1 MIRILIL
8 LIGINYVY
16 GNPLLQQFSPNFQ
29 SPNQFANLLQSNQF
43 KDDLKNLAKSEFKL
57 SDRFIS
63 QSENLFKGLMNTND
77 QTNYFQSNL
86 NNLINT
92 FQELPNEYKNQL
104 ELLFQSFVDANQQK
118 KLEPF
123 YQPQI
128 QSQFNLP
135 FESKQQLNLS
145 PDQLVQYFSSQNFI
159 NDLNNINDQN
169 LKNRIVGLV
178 QGFMNAPNKQ
188 AFVAANRV
196 EILQLYQQL
205 PKQIKDRI
213 NINSLF
219 ASLISPMNFMLP

>member
-1 MIRILIL
+1 M
-8 LIGINYVY
+8 
-16 GNPLLQQFSPNFQ
+16 
-29 SPNQFANLLQSNQF
+29 
-43 KDDLKNLAKSEFKL
+43 
-57 SDRFIS
+57 
-63 QSENLFKGLMNTND
+63 
-77 QTNYFQSNL
+77 
-86 NNLINT
+86 
-92 FQELPNEYKNQL
+92 
-104 ELLFQSFVDANQQK
+104 FQSFVDANQQK

-169 LKNRIVGLV
+169 LKNRIVSLV